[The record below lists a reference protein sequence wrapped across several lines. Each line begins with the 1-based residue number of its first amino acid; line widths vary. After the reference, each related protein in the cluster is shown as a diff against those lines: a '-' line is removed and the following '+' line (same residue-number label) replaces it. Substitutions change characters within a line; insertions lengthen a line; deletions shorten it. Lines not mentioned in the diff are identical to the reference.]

1 MAASARVAYLAR
13 RAEDYGVDTGAVS
26 VDLKAVRQRKRDLV
40 EGWRAGMEKR
50 LKGTPGLDLIRG
62 EAVFLASDVIS
73 ASTPTG
79 DVRELE
85 SDHIFLNTGGRT
97 AVPDIPGL
105 DKAPFLDST
114 SIMELDVIPEHL
126 VVLGAGYVALE
137 FAQMFRRF
145 GSEVTIVHRGDR
157 ILARED
163 EDVASA
169 LAGILEQDGITIL
182 VGSPAEKVSYS
193 EDERRFE
200 VRTGGEE
207 SRAIAGSHLLVATGR
222 RPNTE
227 ALDLGAAG
235 IEVDQEGYIPVND
248 RLETNVPGI
257 WALGDVKGGPA
268 FTHISYDDYRVVKG
282 NLLGEG
288 GFSIA
293 DRRVPYVMFTDPQL
307 GRIGLTETEARRRGL
322 EIKIAKMNMDWVARA
337 LETAESRG
345 FMKAVVEADTGHIL
359 GVAVLGVEG
368 GELMA
373 LLQMAMLGGLGAEQL
388 QSAVFA
394 HPTLAESLNNLFANM
409 D

>member
-182 VGSPAEKVSYS
+182 VGSPAEKVSHS

-373 LLQMAMLGGLGAEQL
+373 LLQMAMLGGLSAEQL